1 MKKKSTLNLLLSF
14 GFALLI
20 GLVLIPDTVN
30 ATEKEPGGVLK
41 LTFYGMSHASPF
53 TFGTITVKT
62 QDGITETRSFVYGQT
77 EYYFGFYDPG
87 FVGTA
92 CATMKLYNVS
102 AQQIGSCVEL
112 NGIGWNPP
120 ANGPSVYLV
129 KDEN

>member
-30 ATEKEPGGVLK
+30 ATEKEPDGVLK
-41 LTFYGMSHASPF
+41 VTFYGMNYASPF
-53 TFGTITVKT
+53 TYGTITVTT
-62 QDGITETRSFVYGQT
+62 QDGISNSHNFVYGQT
-77 EYYFGFYDPG
+77 IYYLGFYDNS